1 MTLIM
6 LIFYLVA
13 LINISKAEDDA
24 IVLMKKEGFKN
35 AEQVFD
41 ETKQFCIDETS
52 IDERYTHIIL
62 GTATFT
68 FFTTFTICLICSNC
82 MGKCFTLFCCGISG
96 NIIGCIVQI
105 VTLIYWKTDNEVA
118 KDLEAL

>member
-1 MTLIM
+1 M
-6 LIFYLVA
+6 LIFYLIA

-68 FFTTFTICLICSNC
+68 FFTTFTICLICSNR
-82 MGKCFTLFCCGISG
+82 MQNFSLFCCGISG
-96 NIIGCIVQI
+96 NIVGCIVQI
-105 VTLIYWKTDNEVA
+105 VTLIMWKTENEVA
-118 KDLEAL
+118 KDLEALKQNE